1 MRGSVFKRG
10 RTWTAQVYLGRDAA
24 TGRKRYRQIGGFGT
38 KRAAEQALTE
48 QLERLRVG
56 EYVDAGA
63 TTVAGFVERWL
74 PAVEPS
80 LRPTTFAS
88 YRNML
93 GLHVVPRLGKVR
105 LVKLTGL
112 DLSSLYGELLASGY
126 RKGNTIRGLSPTTV
140 KYIHQIVRKA
150 LADAVRWGL
159 LVRNPAAQVDPPRK
173 SDQEMATW
181 SAPQARRFIEAVA
194 DDRLRAMW
202 VLLCSTGMRRGEVLG
217 LRWDDVDLDAGR
229 IAVQRALVEVSGYD
243 LRLSDPKSA
252 RARRSVRLDAH
263 TTAALARHRRRQ
275 LEERMAHGLG
285 SRAELVFTRPDGSQ
299 LQPQRVSRSFQSLAR
314 RAELPSIRL
323 HDLRHTA
330 ATLALAAGIHPKVVS
345 ERLGHSTIQLTLD
358 TYSHVVEGIH
368 EAAADQ
374 LGDVLF
380 GRTHLEG

>member
-1 MRGSVFKRG
+1 VEAIRTRVAQAPSRGPRL
-10 RTWTAQVYLGRDAA
+10 A
-24 TGRKRYRQIGGFGT
+24 
-38 KRAAEQALTE
+38 AAEQLA
-48 QLERLRVG
+48 
-56 EYVDAGA
+56 
-63 TTVAGFVERWL
+63 
-74 PAVEPS
+74 
-80 LRPTTFAS
+80 
-88 YRNML
+88 
-93 GLHVVPRLGKVR
+93 
-105 LVKLTGL
+105 GL

-126 RKGNTIRGLSPTTV
+126 RKGNSTRGLSPTTV

-159 LVRNPAAQVDPPRK
+159 LLRNPAAQVDPPRK

-181 SAPQARRFIEAVA
+181 SAPEARRFIEVVA

-202 VLLCSTGMRRGEVLG
+202 ILLCSTGMRRGEVLG
-217 LRWDDVDLDAGR
+217 LHWEDVDLDAGR

-252 RARRSVRLDAH
+252 RGKRSVRLDRH
-263 TTAALARHRRRQ
+263 TTAELARHRRRQ

-285 SRAELVFTRPDGSQ
+285 SRTELVFTRPDGSQ

-345 ERLGHSTIQLTLD
+345 ERLGDSTIQLTLD
-358 TYSHVVEGIH
+358 TDSHVVEGIQ
-368 EAAADQ
+368 EAAAEQ

-380 GRTHLEG
+380 EEIKASP